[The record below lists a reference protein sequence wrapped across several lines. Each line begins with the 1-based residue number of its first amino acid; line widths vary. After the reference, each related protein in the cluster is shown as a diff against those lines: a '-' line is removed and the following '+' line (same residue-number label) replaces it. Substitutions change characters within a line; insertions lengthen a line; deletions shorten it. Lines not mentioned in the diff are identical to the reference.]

1 MINYRSIQEDEFE
14 KMTDLIEK
22 LADESNYYPFTSDD
36 YNVSQKE
43 QRAFIQKMNIE
54 QNCYIQGAFFGDDMV
69 GVVYLYGGSRARNYH
84 STTLGIGVLEKYKN
98 KKIGTTLIQNAIKY
112 AYDCDVIGKINV
124 QVVKENT
131 KAINFYKNNGFLIE
145 GVEKRALFIDTDFC
159 DCVNMG
165 YIVE

>member
-1 MINYRSIQEDEFE
+1 MINYKNIQEDDYY
-14 KMTDLIEK
+14 KMTTLIEK

-36 YNVSQKE
+36 YKVSEKE

-54 QNCYIQGAFFGDDMV
+54 KNCYIQGAFFKDDMI
-69 GVVYLYGGSRARNYH
+69 GIVYLYGGSRIRNYH
-84 STTLGIGVLEKYKN
+84 STTLGIGVLEKYKG

-112 AYDCDVIGKINV
+112 AYNCDVIGKINV

-131 KAINFYKNNGFLIE
+131 KAINFYKNNGFVLE
-145 GVEKRALFIDTDFC
+145 GVEKRALFIDDLFY